1 MFGKLFNKQPDQSQS
16 MSGMTVNGG
25 VVQQAQAGRDLQQV
39 QSGNLDTEQQITQTE
54 VVKQLEN
61 LETAVNASAL
71 SQAQK
76 DELLD
81 YLRPAKR
88 ETSKEKAN
96 KDLIGQNLKS
106 FNETLKTVK
115 ETTETSKTLW
125 TTAQDVLK
133 TIGPWLGVAAHFW
146 VL

>member
-1 MFGKLFNKQPDQSQS
+1 MFGKLFKKQPDQSQS
-16 MSGMTVNGG
+16 MSGITVNSG
-25 VVQQAQAGRDLQQV
+25 VVQQGQAGRDLQQV
-39 QSGNLDTEQQITQTE
+39 QSGNLDMEQQITQTE

-61 LETAVNASAL
+61 LETAVKASAL
-71 SQAQK
+71 PQAQK

-88 ETSKEKAN
+88 ETSKENAN

-115 ETTETSKTLW
+115 ETTETGKTLW

-146 VL
+146 GL

>member
-1 MFGKLFNKQPDQSQS
+1 MFGKFFKQQPEQSQS
-16 MSGMTVNGG
+16 MSGVTVNGG
-25 VVQQAQAGRDLQQV
+25 VVQQGQAGRDLQQV
-39 QSGNLDTEQQITQTE
+39 QSGNLETEQHITQTE

-61 LETAVNASAL
+61 LETAVKASAL
-71 SQAQK
+71 SQEQK

-88 ETSKEKAN
+88 ETTKENAN

-115 ETTETSKTLW
+115 ETTETGKTLW
-125 TTAQDVLK
+125 ATAQDILK

-146 VL
+146 GL

>member
-1 MFGKLFNKQPDQSQS
+1 MFGKLFKKQPDQSQS
-16 MSGMTVNGG
+16 MSGINANGS

-61 LETAVNASAL
+61 LETAVNASAF

-88 ETSKEKAN
+88 ETTKENAN

-106 FNETLKTVK
+106 FNDTLKTVK

-125 TTAQDVLK
+125 TTAQEVFK
-133 TIGPWLGVAAHFW
+133 TVGPWLGVAAHFW
-146 VL
+146 GL